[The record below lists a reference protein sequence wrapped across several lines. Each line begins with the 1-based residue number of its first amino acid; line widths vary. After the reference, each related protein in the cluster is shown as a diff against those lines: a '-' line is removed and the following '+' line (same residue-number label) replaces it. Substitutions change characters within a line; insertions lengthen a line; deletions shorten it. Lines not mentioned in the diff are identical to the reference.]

1 MDERGL
7 GQMSVKAGIIGTG
20 FIGPA
25 HVEAA
30 RRLGFVEMIA
40 LCEAGDELA
49 KSKAAKLSIPRAYG
63 SVKDF
68 LKDKE
73 IQVVHNCTPN
83 HLHFDISKQ
92 IMAAGKHVISE
103 KPLAMTTQESKELVT
118 LAKKAGIVNAIDFN
132 YRYYPLVQE
141 AKDMVASGK
150 VGDIFHANGSYTQDW
165 LYLAT
170 DWNWRLVPEFS
181 GKSRAVADVGSHWCD
196 CIQFISG
203 RTITKVYADLRTIHK
218 QRMKPKKEV
227 ETYSGKMLQPSDY
240 EAVPINTEDYAN
252 VLFEFDN
259 GAGGSFSVSQ
269 CFAGRKNRL
278 FYELSGSKCSLVWD
292 QERPNEMWI
301 GYREK
306 PNELL
311 MKDPSLL
318 SPRARAYAHYPGGH
332 PEAYPDGLKNFLLR
346 VYSYIAGQSKEID
359 FSTFQDGHNEL
370 AICDAV
376 LASANSKKWESVKY

>member
-1 MDERGL
+1 MRTI
-7 GQMSVKAGIIGTG
+7 KAGIIGTG

-30 RRLGFVEMIA
+30 RRAGFVEMIA
-40 LCEAGDELA
+40 LCEANPELA
-49 KSKAAKLSIPRAYG
+49 KSKAEKMHIPRSYG
-63 SVKDF
+63 RVEDF
-68 LKDKE
+68 LADKDIE
-73 IQVVHNCTPN
+73 VVHNCTPN
-83 HLHFDISKQ
+83 HLHFKISKQ

-103 KPLAMTTQESKELVT
+103 KPLAMTTQESQELVK
-118 LAKKAGIVNAIDFN
+118 LAAKAGVINAIDFN

-141 AKDMVASGK
+141 ARAMVQGGK
-150 VGDIFHANGSYTQDW
+150 LGDIFHANGSYTQDW

-181 GKSRAVADVGSHWCD
+181 GESRAVADVGSHWCD

-203 RTITKVYADLRTIHK
+203 RKITKVFADLRTIHK
-218 QRMKPKKEV
+218 TRMKPKKEV

-240 EAVPINTEDYAN
+240 EPVQINTEDYAN

-259 GAGGSFSVSQ
+259 GVSGSFTVSQ

-278 FYELSGSKCSLVWD
+278 FYELAGSKCSLAWD

-318 SPRARAYAHYPGGH
+318 SPAARAYAHYPGGH

-346 VYSYIAGQSKEID
+346 VYSHLADGRKNVD
-359 FSTFQDGHNEL
+359 FSTFEDGHNEL

-376 LASANSKKWESVKY
+376 LASAKSKKWEEVKY

>member
-1 MDERGL
+1 
-7 GQMSVKAGIIGTG
+7 VKTIKAGIIGTG

-40 LCEAGDELA
+40 LCEANPDLA
-49 KSKAAKLSIPRAYG
+49 RSKAEKMCIPRSYG
-63 SVKDF
+63 TVEEFLADKDV
-68 LKDKE
+68 E
-73 IQVVHNCTPN
+73 VVHNCTPN
-83 HLHFDISKQ
+83 HLHFQISKK
-92 IMAAGKHVISE
+92 ILAAGKHIISE
-103 KPLAMTTQESKELVT
+103 KPLAMTTEESAELVK
-118 LAKKAGIVNAIDFN
+118 LAAQARVVNAIDFN

-141 AKDMVASGK
+141 ARAMVASGK
-150 VGDIFHANGSYTQDW
+150 VGDVFHANGSYTQDW

-170 DWNWRLVPEFS
+170 DWNWRLVPQFS

-196 CIQFISG
+196 CIQFITG
-203 RTITKVYADLRTIHK
+203 RKIMKVLGDLRTIHK
-218 QRMKPKKEV
+218 TRMKPKKEV
-227 ETYSGKMLQPSDY
+227 ETYSGKLLQASDY
-240 EAVPINTEDYAN
+240 EPVSIDTEDYAT
-252 VLFEFDN
+252 VLFELDN
-259 GAGGSFSVSQ
+259 GAGGSFTVSQ

-306 PNELL
+306 ANELL

-318 SPRARAYAHYPGGH
+318 SQRARAYAHYPGGH
-332 PEAYPDGLKNFLLR
+332 PEAYPDGLKNFLLQ
-346 VYSYIAGQSKEID
+346 VYSYVAGITKEAD

-376 LASANSKKWESVKY
+376 LASTKSNRWEKVNY